1 MDNKIPIKKAI
12 YSNSKFREVIDTD
25 FSELT
30 KSISKISVED
40 FFNLYNE
47 LFLEIPYTGEYSH
60 TTLSVLS
67 QQVLQPGG
75 KDAKDKEIE
84 NLQAMLEDLQK
95 QLLESSTDLS
105 ITREHPRFNN
115 GTLIRR
121 PEGSMVGWPDVFIM
135 DQGFKRAIYFS
146 DDSGGMYTALKDLL
160 KYTDD
165 WGTNPIPRIPDMIID
180 DIPSG
185 EPLTSANFND
195 NWTPSKGI
203 FEAEEFRIS
212 LDPSD
217 ANLNFDNYNGDAVEY
232 RSALDKDYEEKT
244 NLIVALEE
252 KIADFTQQIQK
263 ILS

>member
-1 MDNKIPIKKAI
+1 MDNKIPINKTI
-12 YSNSKFREVIDTD
+12 YSSNKFREVIDTD

-47 LFLEIPYTGEYSH
+47 LFLEIPPTGEYSH
-60 TTLSVLS
+60 TTLSILS

-121 PEGSMVGWPDVFIM
+121 PEDTMTWPHAYLM
-135 DQGFKRAIYFS
+135 DQGFKRGISFTGDPEMWKSYQ
-146 DDSGGMYTALKDLL
+146 DLL
-160 KYTDD
+160 KYNVD
-165 WGTNPIPRIPDMIID
+165 TNPIPRIPDKIID
-180 DIPSG
+180 DIPTG
-185 EPLTSANFND
+185 DPLTIENFND
-195 NWTPSKGI
+195 NWTPSKGT

-217 ANLNFDNYNGDAVEY
+217 ANLNFNNYNGDAVEY

-244 NLIVALEE
+244 NLIIGLEE
-252 KIADFTQQIQK
+252 KIADFTQEIQK
-263 ILS
+263 ILG

>member
-67 QQVLQPGG
+67 QQVLQPGE

-84 NLQAMLEDLQK
+84 NLQALLKDLQQ
-95 QLLESSTDLS
+95 QLLEASQTDLS

-115 GTLIRR
+115 GTIIRR
-121 PEGSMVGWPDVFIM
+121 PEGAMAWPHAYLM
-135 DQGFKRAIYFS
+135 DQGFKRGINFTGDAEMWRSYQ
-146 DDSGGMYTALKDLL
+146 DLL
-160 KYTDD
+160 KYNSN
-165 WGTNPIPRIPDMIID
+165 NPIPTIPDRIID

-185 EPLTSANFND
+185 PYLTIENFNED
-195 NWTPSKGI
+195 WTPSEGI

-217 ANLNFDNYNGDAVEY
+217 ANLNFDRYNGDAVEY

-252 KIADFTQQIQK
+252 KIADFTQQIRA
-263 ILS
+263 ILG